1 MPPEHVPRD
10 ETSPDLLSPVE
21 AIRTGARRGAL
32 RDGVALCLSGG
43 GYRAML
49 FHVGALW
56 RLNEAG
62 WLPRLD
68 RVSSVSGGSIA
79 AAMLGLTWS
88 RLELGTAGRSAK
100 FEELMVAPLRRI
112 ASVTIDLPAI
122 ARGLITPG
130 TSISDRI
137 EKSYRKHLFG
147 KATLQDLPDR
157 PRFVINA
164 TNMQSGALWRFMK
177 PYMRD
182 YRVGQVRSPKVSLAL
197 AVAASSAFPP
207 FLGPVRL
214 TIDPRDLAP
223 SDGFEDLHREPF
235 TSEVVLCD
243 GGVYDNLGLETAWK
257 RYRTI
262 LVSDAGGRL
271 GPEPDPHSEWAG
283 QSRRVMDLVDNQVR
297 CLRKRQ
303 VVSSLR
309 RGKRKGAYWGIRSDI
324 AHFRLDDAI
333 GCPHAATMQ
342 LAEVETRL
350 AAMPDLLQERL
361 INWGYAVCDA
371 AMRKHADRKMAPPA
385 GLPYQSAGV
394 G

>member
-1 MPPEHVPRD
+1 MHEERPPRD
-10 ETSPDLLSPVE
+10 EASPDLLSPVE
-21 AIRTGARRGAL
+21 AIRTGRRRGAV

-49 FHVGALW
+49 FHAGALW
-56 RLNEAG
+56 RLNDAG
-62 WLPRLD
+62 WLPKLD
-68 RVSSVSGGSIA
+68 RVSSVSGGSITA
-79 AAMLGLTWS
+79 AVLGLAWS
-88 RLELGTAGRSAK
+88 RLAFDAEGRGTAFG
-100 FEELMVAPLRRI
+100 ELVVEPLRRL
-112 ASVTIDLPAI
+112 ASVTIDVPAI

-130 TSISDRI
+130 SSISDRL

-147 KATLQDLPDR
+147 KATLQELPDR

-182 YRVGQVRSPKVSLAL
+182 YRVGQVLRPKVPLAL

-207 FLGPVRL
+207 FLGPVRME
-214 TIDPRDLAP
+214 IDPADLAP
-223 SDGFEDLHREPF
+223 PDGFEDLRREPY
-235 TSEVVLCD
+235 TREVVLCD

-262 LVSDAGGRL
+262 LVSDAGGRMSPD
-271 GPEPDPHSEWAG
+271 PEPRSEWAG
-283 QSRRVMDLVDNQVR
+283 QSRRVMELVDNQVR

-309 RGKRKGAYWGIRSDI
+309 RGRRKGAYWGIRSDI
-324 AHFRLDDAI
+324 AHYRLAGAFD
-333 GCPHAATMQ
+333 CPHEATMR

-350 AAMPDLLQERL
+350 AAMPELLQRRL

-371 AMRKHADRKMAPPA
+371 AMRKHADRRLAPPD
-385 GLPYQSAGV
+385 GLPYPEAGV

>member
-1 MPPEHVPRD
+1 MPGEHPPRD
-10 ETSPDLLSPVE
+10 EASPDLLSPVE
-21 AIRTGARRGAL
+21 AIRTGPRRSAV

-49 FHVGALW
+49 FHAGALW

-62 WLPRLD
+62 WLPKLD
-68 RVSSVSGGSIA
+68 RVSSVSGGSITA
-79 AAMLGLTWS
+79 AVLGLAWS
-88 RLELGTAGRSAK
+88 RLELDSEGRAAK
-100 FEELMVAPLRRI
+100 FREVVVDPLRSL
-112 ASVTIDLPAI
+112 ASLTIDAPAVV
-122 ARGLITPG
+122 RGLLTPG
-130 TSISDRI
+130 PISERV

-182 YRVGQVRSPKVSLAL
+182 YRVGQVLHPKVSIAL

-214 TIDPRDLAP
+214 AIDPKDLAP
-223 SDGFEDLHREPF
+223 GDGFEDLHREPF
-235 TSEVVLCD
+235 TREVVLCD

-262 LVSDAGGRL
+262 LVSDAGGQMR
-271 GPEPDPHSEWAG
+271 PEPDPHNEWFG

-303 VVSSLR
+303 VVGSLR

-324 AHFRLDDAI
+324 AHFRLTDAI
-333 GCPHAATMQ
+333 ACPHEATMK

-350 AAMPDLLQERL
+350 AAMPAQLQERL

-371 AMRKHADRKMAPPA
+371 AMRKHADRKIVPPE
-385 GLPYQSAGV
+385 GLPYPKAGV
-394 G
+394 